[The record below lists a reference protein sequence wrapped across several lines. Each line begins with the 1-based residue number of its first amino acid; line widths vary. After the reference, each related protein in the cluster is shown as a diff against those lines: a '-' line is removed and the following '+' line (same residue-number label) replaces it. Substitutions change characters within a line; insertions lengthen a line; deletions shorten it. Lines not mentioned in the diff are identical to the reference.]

1 MRYVFWGS
9 FDFAQG
15 VLEQLIAAELFPLAL
30 VCNPD
35 RPAGRHEVI
44 TPPPTKAF
52 ALANGIPV
60 LQPQSMND
68 DTLRDALARLKP
80 EVFVVTA
87 YAKIIPDDVINLPKY
102 GTVGVHP
109 SSLPL
114 YRGATPIQSAILAG
128 DEKFGISIYRMD
140 EKMDHGPVL
149 AQTEVSVPENER
161 TYGHCIALLAKEGG
175 ALLAQTL
182 PQYCADKISP
192 HPQDEARATY
202 TKKISTDD
210 GLVDLQNDSPVDVL
224 RKIQALNPNPGA
236 FAFIDG
242 TRTKLLAA
250 HREGDSVII
259 TRITKEGKAPTD
271 ARIILAFQK

>member
-1 MRYVFWGS
+1 MRYIFWGS

-15 VLEQLIAAELFPLAL
+15 VLEQLVSAELFPLAL

-35 RPAGRHEVI
+35 RPAGRHEII

-60 LQPQSMND
+60 LQPDDMNND
-68 DTLRDALARLKP
+68 MLRDALARLKP

-87 YAKIIPDDVINLPKY
+87 YSKIIPNDIINLPPY
-102 GTVGVHP
+102 GTIGVHP
-109 SSLPL
+109 SLLPL

-140 EKMDHGPVL
+140 EKIDHGPVL
-149 AQTEVSVPENER
+149 AQTEITVEENKR
-161 TYGHCIALLAKEGG
+161 TYSYCSQLLAKEGG
-175 ALLAQTL
+175 MLLAKTL
-182 PQYCADKISP
+182 PAYCAGEIIPS
-192 HPQDEARATY
+192 PQDESRATY

-210 GLVDLQNDSPVDVL
+210 GFVDVAHDDPTIIL

-236 FAFIDG
+236 FAIIDG
-242 TRTKLLAA
+242 KRTKLLAA
-250 HREGDSVII
+250 TRENGTVVI
-259 TRITKEGKAPTD
+259 TRITKEGKAPSD
-271 ARIILAFQK
+271 ARIVLTPR